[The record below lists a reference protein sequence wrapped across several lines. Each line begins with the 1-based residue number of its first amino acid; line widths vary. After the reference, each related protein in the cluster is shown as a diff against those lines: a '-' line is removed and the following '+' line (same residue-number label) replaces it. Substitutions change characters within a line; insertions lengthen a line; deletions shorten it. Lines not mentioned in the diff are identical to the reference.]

1 MKRTNPVNKVFVNFI
16 YLTCLTMMSAQAVA
30 NEALVIDGKTI
41 EAGTK
46 ESWSMIAGETA
57 LGPVGVPVTVING
70 KENGPVF
77 AMTGATH
84 PSEVTG
90 VLASALLAKRIDP
103 NELSGAILIVHV
115 QNVKGFESRTK
126 YLNPLDNVNFSKAY
140 PLEKLPDTVHEES
153 HAIYHRGTS
162 LSHYIAEKIDSE
174 IISHADYHVDL
185 HGGELHELMTPNIE
199 IFPQGQAELD
209 KKIRFLAKAFGFPVI
224 WETAAG
230 SIANLPSYGT
240 KATEFTPTKAGS
252 ARSGA
257 KGAALMRGIPS
268 VTCEIGGEGRIYMK
282 EVDLTLSGLESVMVH
297 LDMIEGKKVPLDHS
311 RVLKGGVV
319 LYARRGGLF
328 ISNVTVGEDFPKGKV
343 LGKTYNLAGDV
354 VETFVAPANGFLTNL
369 NTLSTLNP
377 GDMMYVIA
385 NTD

>member
-1 MKRTNPVNKVFVNFI
+1 MKRTNLVKKVFVNFI
-16 YLTCLTMMSAQAVA
+16 FLTCLTMMSAQAVA

-41 EAGTK
+41 KAGTK

-77 AMTGATH
+77 AITAATH

-126 YLNPLDNVNFSKAY
+126 YLNPLDNVNFSKAF
-140 PLEKLPDTVHEES
+140 PLEKLPDTVHEER

-199 IFPQGQAELD
+199 IFPQGQVELD

-240 KATEFTPTKAGS
+240 KATAST
-252 ARSGA
+252 RSSV
-257 KGAALMRGIPS
+257 KGAAFMRGIPS
-268 VTCEIGGEGRIYMK
+268 VTCEIGSEGTLDMK
-282 EVDLTLSGLESVMVH
+282 EVDLALRGLESVMAH
-297 LDMIEGKKVPLDHS
+297 LDMIEGKKAPLDHS

-328 ISNVTVGEDFPKGKV
+328 VSNVTVGEDFPKGKV

-385 NTD
+385 YTD

>member
-1 MKRTNPVNKVFVNFI
+1 MKRTSLVKKVFVNFI
-16 YLTCLTMMSAQAVA
+16 FLTCLTMMSAQAVA

-41 EAGTK
+41 NAGTK
-46 ESWSMIAGETA
+46 ESWTMMASETA

-126 YLNPLDNVNFSKAY
+126 YLNPLDFVNFSKAY
-140 PLEKLPDTVHEES
+140 PMKDLPDTVHEED
-153 HAIYHRGTS
+153 HAVYHRGTS
-162 LSHYIAEKIDSE
+162 MSHYIGEKIDAE
-174 IISHADYHVDL
+174 IISQADYHVDM
-185 HGGELHELMTPNIE
+185 HGGELHEMMTPNIE
-199 IFPQGQAELD
+199 IFPQGQEELD

-230 SIANLPSYGT
+230 SIDNLPSYGT
-240 KATEFTPTKAGS
+240 RAIERT
-252 ARSGA
+252 RSGA
-257 KGAALMRGIPS
+257 SGAAFMRGIPS
-268 VTCEIGGEGRIYMK
+268 VTLEIGSEGTLDMK
-282 EVDLTLSGLESVMVH
+282 EVDLAISGLESVMAH
-297 LDMIEGKKVPLDHS
+297 LDMIEGKKAPLDHS

-328 ISNVTVGEDFPKGKV
+328 ISNVTSGEYFPKGKV

-385 NTD
+385 YTD

>member
-1 MKRTNPVNKVFVNFI
+1 MKKIYQSIQIFVYYI
-16 YLTCLTMMSAQAVA
+16 GLIGLTMVSAPSVA

-41 EAGTK
+41 KPGTK
-46 ESWSMIAGETA
+46 ESWTMMASETA
-57 LGPVGVPVTVING
+57 LGPFGVPVTVING
-70 KENGPVF
+70 EKDGPVF
-77 AMTGATH
+77 ALTGATH

-90 VLASALLAKRIDP
+90 VLASALLAKRTDP
-103 NELSGAILIVHV
+103 KELSGAILIVHV

-126 YLNPLDNVNFSKAY
+126 YLNPLDLVNFSKAY
-140 PLEKLPDTVHEES
+140 PLEELPDTVHEER
-153 HAIYHRGTS
+153 HAVYHRGTS
-162 LSHYIAEKIDSE
+162 MSHYIAEKIDDE
-174 IISHADYHVDL
+174 IISHADYHVDA

-199 IFPQGQAELD
+199 IFPQGQEELD

-230 SIANLPSYGT
+230 SIDNLPSYGT
-240 KATEFTPTKAGS
+240 KATETT
-252 ARSGA
+252 RSGA
-257 KGAALMRGIPS
+257 SGAAFTRGIPS
-268 VTCEIGGEGRIYMK
+268 VTLEIGSQGTLEMK
-282 EVDLTLSGLESVMVH
+282 EVDLALSGLQSVMAH
-297 LDMIEGKKVPLDHS
+297 LGMIEGKKAPLDHS

-319 LYARRGGLF
+319 LYAERAGLF
-328 ISNVTVGEDFPKGKV
+328 VSNVTVGEEFPKGKV

-385 NTD
+385 YTD